1 MPSPFSSLHHR
12 CCHLLEDESAVLRL
26 AAMLSPFHAVRPR
39 THVEKHWNHAI
50 PRVYLH
56 VYLHVFLFLCC
67 SCACACVCVRVCV
80 CTCVCVR
87 VCACVRVYVCVR
99 VCVCVCALA
108 LALVE
113 NKPTSSA
120 ASTCAFLHTCSC
132 FHGGAATNLTSSAWL
147 SFAPTEDG
155 SNVRACA
162 GHQPQEQTHCMSLS
176 SFWRGLLLFVWNFI
190 DQTHSICPLRV
201 LRPTLG
207 IMQLISCS
215 AIVSRGKSSEEQ
227 TLHTRN

>member
-99 VCVCVCALA
+99 VCVCVCACACACREQANKFSCIDLCLSSHMLLFPWRCSYEFDVQRMA
-108 LALVE
+108 LLRADRGRL
-113 NKPTSSA
+113 KCTRMCRSPTSRANPLHEFVVVLAWA
-120 ASTCAFLHTCSC
+120 AAFCLE
-132 FHGGAATNLTSSAWL
+132 FY
-147 SFAPTEDG
+147 
-155 SNVRACA
+155 
-162 GHQPQEQTHCMSLS
+162 
-176 SFWRGLLLFVWNFI
+176 
-190 DQTHSICPLRV
+190 
-201 LRPTLG
+201 
-207 IMQLISCS
+207 
-215 AIVSRGKSSEEQ
+215 
-227 TLHTRN
+227 

>member
-1 MPSPFSSLHHR
+1 MNPPYYGLLP
-12 CCHLLEDESAVLRL
+12 CCHHSMPCAQGHTLRSIGITQSLVCTYTCICTCFYFCVVL
-26 AAMLSPFHAVRPR
+26 VRVR
-39 THVEKHWNHAI
+39 ACAC
-50 PRVYLH
+50 VYACVH
-56 VYLHVFLFLCC
+56 
-67 SCACACVCVRVCV
+67 ACACVCVRACA
-80 CTCVCVR
+80 CTCV
-87 VCACVRVYVCVR
+87 Y